1 MINKEEFLKLIFYF
15 AAAATASL
23 IRFLRNEKKSFSVF
37 MVEMLMGAS
46 FAFFVV
52 PAIVDYYGW
61 SLYYGTGIT
70 WLLTMLSESVLRKIE
85 SRINKKIDDVAD
97 NIDK

>member
-1 MINKEEFLKLIFYF
+1 MIPKDDLQKLAMYF
-15 AAAATASL
+15 VAAATASL

-37 MVEMLMGAS
+37 MIEMLMGAS

-52 PAIVDYYGW
+52 PMVVDYYGW
-61 SLYYGTGIT
+61 SLYYGTGLT
-70 WLLTMLSESVLRKIE
+70 WVLTMLSESVLRKIE